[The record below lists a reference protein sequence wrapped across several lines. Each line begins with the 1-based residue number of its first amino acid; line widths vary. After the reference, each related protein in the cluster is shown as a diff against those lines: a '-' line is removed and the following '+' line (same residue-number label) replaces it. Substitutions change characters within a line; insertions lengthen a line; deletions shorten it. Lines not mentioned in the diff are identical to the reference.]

1 MPKQCTIARVAE
13 SEATSYIKTFFKL
26 FIMPIV
32 NGTFVP
38 DTLGS
43 PEAAQQQVF
52 GEYNK
57 KDMADYTQAAYNF
70 LQKQQE
76 QAFTLDMWNLVNQY
90 NTPAAQMQRF
100 QDAGLN
106 PNLIYSQ
113 QNTTSQ
119 PGTPSAAQFRSSG
132 NYNKSQQLKV
142 ERFQAGLQAIGQI
155 VNTVKA
161 ARDTYDYMKYGY
173 KSSALQN
180 ELDTWRIGL
189 LSRQE
194 TAQQL
199 ANDWNMFLQGRME
212 FDPSAPGVKMYE
224 NQSKVQEQR
233 YEQLKALVNMI
244 PDQQERLKALK
255 ELDAERLQILQSQTG
270 FITNFDTGHPE
281 FDSFFKMLAF
291 FVMNSGT

>member
-1 MPKQCTIARVAE
+1 
-13 SEATSYIKTFFKL
+13 
-26 FIMPIV
+26 MPIV
-32 NGTFVP
+32 NGIFVP

-43 PEAAQQQVF
+43 PKVAQQQVF
-52 GEYNK
+52 GEYNR
-57 KDMADYTQAAYNF
+57 KDMSDYTQAAYNF

-90 NTPAAQMQRF
+90 NSPASQMQRF
-100 QDAGLN
+100 LDAGLN

-113 QNTTSQ
+113 QSTASQ

-132 NYNKSQQLKV
+132 NYNKSQQRKI
-142 ERFQAGLQAIGQI
+142 ETFQSGMQAIGQI
-155 VNTVKA
+155 MNTVKA
-161 ARDTYDYMKYGY
+161 ARETYDYMKYGRTA
-173 KSSALQN
+173 SDLQN
-180 ELDTWRIGL
+180 QIDSWRIGL

-199 ANDWNMFLQGRME
+199 ANDWNMFLQGRLE
-212 FDPSAPGVKMYE
+212 FDPEAPAVKMYR
-224 NQSKVQEQR
+224 NQSNVQEQR

-244 PDQQERLKALK
+244 PDQQERIKALK
-255 ELDAERLQILQSQTG
+255 ELDSERLSILQSQTG
-270 FITNFDTGHPE
+270 FITNFNTGHPE

>member
-1 MPKQCTIARVAE
+1 
-13 SEATSYIKTFFKL
+13 
-26 FIMPIV
+26 MPIV

-38 DTLGS
+38 DTLPSGS
-43 PEAAQQQVF
+43 WQEST
-52 GEYNK
+52 GISNSK
-57 KDMADYTQAAYNF
+57 KDWSDSLQAQFNY
-70 LQKQQE
+70 LMKQQE

-90 NTPAAQMQRF
+90 NHPAAQMQRY

-106 PNLIYSQ
+106 PNLIYNQ
-113 QNTTSQ
+113 QNTASQ
-119 PGTPSAAQFRSSG
+119 PATPSAFTFRSSG
-132 NYNKSQQLKV
+132 NYNKSRQARI
-142 ERFQAGLQAIGQI
+142 ESFQSGMQAIGQI
-155 VNTVKA
+155 MNTVKA
-161 ARDTYDYMKYGY
+161 ARETYDYMKYGRTA
-173 KSSALQN
+173 SDLQN
-180 ELDTWRIGL
+180 QLDSWRIGL

-255 ELDAERLQILQSQTG
+255 ELDAERLSILQSQTG